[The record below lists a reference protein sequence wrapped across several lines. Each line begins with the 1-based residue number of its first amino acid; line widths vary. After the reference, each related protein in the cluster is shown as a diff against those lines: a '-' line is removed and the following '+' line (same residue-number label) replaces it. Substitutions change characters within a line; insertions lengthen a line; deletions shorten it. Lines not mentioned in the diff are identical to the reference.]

1 MISFLRLLLDRTGC
15 MVLGDSDAMKQHSQ
29 LASDGDDGPIAGPLA
44 SARGHPRPDKPA
56 SSIGQRSGFR
66 LFRSGSGFAWK
77 SEPVAG
83 TEFGHVAHNIIR
95 FFCIEAR
102 VS

>member
-15 MVLGDSDAMKQHSQ
+15 MVLGDSDAMKQHCQFS
-29 LASDGDDGPIAGPLA
+29 SDGDDGPIAGPLA
-44 SARGHPRPDKPA
+44 SARGHPRPYKTA
-56 SSIGQRSGFR
+56 SSIVQRSRFR
-66 LFRSGSGFAWK
+66 SFRSGSGFAWK
-77 SEPVAG
+77 SEPIAG
-83 TEFGHVAHNIIR
+83 TEFCYVAHNIIP